1 MHAFAWYNQSKNEI
15 ILSRDHAGIKPLY
28 FAFLN
33 SGIIFA
39 SEIKGLLS
47 HVKGSNIID
56 RHALAC
62 TSLLGINVLRQ
73 TIFKGIYKVLPGET
87 IVYSIDE
94 KKIKKTFRH
103 LVKPYSNKK
112 FKLMTFFII
121 HH

>member
-1 MHAFAWYNQSKNEI
+1 MHLLGITNQKMKLFYQEI
-15 ILSRDHAGIKPLY
+15 MPELNLY

-33 SGIIFA
+33 SGIIFS

-62 TSLLGINVLRQ
+62 TSLLGVNVLRQ

-94 KKIKKTFRH
+94 KD
-103 LVKPYSNKK
+103 
-112 FKLMTFFII
+112 
-121 HH
+121 